1 MLELGV
7 RVTEGGD
14 TTGVTNGGG
23 VTRFDPQA
31 AATSMT
37 AGTTSASLNRDRV
50 GSEVETTTT

>member
-7 RVTEGGD
+7 RGTEGGD
-14 TTGVTNGGG
+14 TTGVTDGGG

-37 AGTTSASLNRDRV
+37 AGTTSASLKRNRAR
-50 GSEVETTTT
+50 VETTTT